1 MSEAE
6 RLFMNYEVMQK
17 EVRLLRHQ
25 LENFVGITEEEMI
38 DTMVFGGQSDE
49 PRVTMTK
56 RHDRTETIALS
67 FREKTAAAN
76 RELYQFLSDRYIKLI
91 QDMAFFETAIKQ
103 LPEELSTFVVDLVV
117 EGESWDNLMVKYH
130 ISRSSITRW
139 KKRAIKE
146 LDGIYQLK
154 EQQLADYL
162 LS

>member
-17 EVRLLRHQ
+17 EVKLLRHQ
-25 LENFVGITEEEMI
+25 LENFVGITEDEMI
-38 DTMVFGGQSDE
+38 DTMVFGGQRDE

-76 RELYQFLSDRYIKLI
+76 RELYQFLSDRYLKLI
-91 QDMAFFETAIKQ
+91 QDMAFFETAVKQ
-103 LPEELSTFVVDLVV
+103 LPEELSEFVTALVIESKTWDDVV
-117 EGESWDNLMVKYH
+117 EICH
-130 ISRSSITRW
+130 ISRSSISYW
-139 KKRAIKE
+139 KKKAIRE
-146 LDGIYQLK
+146 LDIIYQLK
-154 EQQLADYL
+154 QKQLEDYL

>member
-49 PRVTMTK
+49 PRVSMTK

-76 RELYQFLSDRYIKLI
+76 RELYQFLSDRYLKLI
-91 QDMAFFETAIKQ
+91 QDLAFFETAIKQ

-146 LDGIYQLK
+146 LDAIYQLK
-154 EQQLADYL
+154 QQQLADYL

>member
-6 RLFMNYEVMQK
+6 RLFMNYEMMQK

-25 LENFVGITEEEMI
+25 LETFVGITEEEMI
-38 DTMVFGGQSDE
+38 DTMVFGGQRDE
-49 PRVTMTK
+49 PRVSMTK

-76 RELYQFLSDRYIKLI
+76 RELYQFLSDRYLKLI
-91 QDMAFFETAIKQ
+91 QDLAFFETAIKQ
-103 LPEELSTFVVDLVV
+103 LPEELSTFVVDLVI

-146 LDGIYQLK
+146 LDAIYQLK
-154 EQQLADYL
+154 QQQLADYL

>member
-6 RLFMNYEVMQK
+6 RLFMNYEMMQK
-17 EVRLLRHQ
+17 EVKLLRHQ
-25 LENFVGITEEEMI
+25 LENFVGITEDEMI

-67 FREKTAAAN
+67 FREKTVAAN
-76 RELYQFLSDRYIKLI
+76 RELYQFLSDRYLKLT
-91 QDMAFFETAIKQ
+91 QDLAFFETAIKQ
-103 LPEELSTFVVDLVV
+103 LPEDLSTFVVDLVV
-117 EGESWDNLMVKYH
+117 KGESWDNLMVKYH

-146 LDGIYQLK
+146 LDVIYQLK
-154 EQQLADYL
+154 EQQLVDYL